1 MVFIFM
7 VVVVMVLLLAF
18 AFGTIFF
25 CFFFFFVAAV
35 TDFVLLED
43 TAFIGFLFVQELVI
57 DSVGSPSHFL
67 LFSPRC

>member
-7 VVVVMVLLLAF
+7 VVMVLLLAF

-25 CFFFFFVAAV
+25 CFFFVAAV
-35 TDFVLLED
+35 ADFVLVED
-43 TAFIGFLFVQELVI
+43 TAFIGFLLVHELVI

-67 LFSPRC
+67 LFSARC